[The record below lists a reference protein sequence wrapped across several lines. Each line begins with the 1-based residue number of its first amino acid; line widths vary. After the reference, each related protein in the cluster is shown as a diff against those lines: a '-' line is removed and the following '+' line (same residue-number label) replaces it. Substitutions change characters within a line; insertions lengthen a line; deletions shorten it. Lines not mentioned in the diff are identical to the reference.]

1 MPSACSTRYHVLL
14 SERNHISPFPLALH
28 SICQLRFN
36 VSNRA
41 HAFSGFCF
49 IFLESLV
56 PSSPGCEAKGDTVLY
71 WRLKRLKRGY
81 WKGDRAEKT
90 SFNLVRKTDFLPM
103 KGSHVCIGLWD
114 AKGNR
119 QPPENHIWLIITECV
134 GVFDLPRLMVTG
146 THMWPKK
153 GVCLFIQQ
161 RIRTERSGF

>member
-1 MPSACSTRYHVLL
+1 MSADVQCVKQSIRFFRLL
-14 SERNHISPFPLALH
+14 FRLPRI
-28 SICQLRFN
+28 
-36 VSNRA
+36 
-41 HAFSGFCF
+41 
-49 IFLESLV
+49 LV

-71 WRLKRLKRGY
+71 WRFKRLKRGY
-81 WKGDRAEKT
+81 WKGLSLSRAIELKKI
-90 SFNLVRKTDFLPM
+90 SFNLIRKTDFLPM
-103 KGSHVCIGLWD
+103 KDSHVCIGLWD